1 MTDCAELL
9 ALVERLSD
17 FEATAAEK
25 LVAETHLEKCPSC
38 RSHVE
43 FLASLTE
50 ESRSMPFPEPPE
62 SYWEHLPRKVLDRI
76 DSESRR
82 PSGILS
88 ILLAPSML
96 RWGALGATLLV
107 VTMVGVSVLREDS
120 RTMAPPAMGSLPA
133 RVPVAEEQKS
143 PEAEA
148 TPATPG
154 SQAQAIAEPSA
165 APPMARD
172 EAAPAAAQLESLPD
186 AEEREG
192 ASAKSPAPA
201 PAAPA
206 EMVATLESNEGV
218 VPSIEKENVYVLESD
233 SRARPTA
240 VPAALSRAVLE
251 DCEALRR
258 AVASLGA
265 RRAQTA
271 QTAQTDRPDGSDARF
286 RLAVCSLTSHE
297 REATDELRKR
307 AIEDSES
314 FLAGESEGVRA
325 EEIREKLR
333 RIKPD

>member
-25 LVAETHLEKCPSC
+25 LAAETHLEKCPSC
-38 RSHVE
+38 RSHVA

-120 RTMAPPAMGSLPA
+120 RTMAPPAMDSLPA

-186 AEEREG
+186 AEERRG

-218 VPSIEKENVYVLESD
+218 VPSIQKENVYVLESE

-240 VPAALSRAVLE
+240 VPAALSRVVVE

-265 RRAQTA
+265 RRVQTA
-271 QTAQTDRPDGSDARF
+271 QTAPTVRPDASDARF
-286 RLAVCSLTSHE
+286 RLALCSLTSHE

-307 AIEDSES
+307 AIEDAEA
-314 FLAGESEGVRA
+314 FLAGESEGPRA